1 MPSTFGAVHLAHDC
15 IKRFVRPG
23 DVCIDATAGRGRDTL
38 FLCQLVGETGTV
50 YAFDIQADAIAST
63 RELLEQHGCNAQA
76 HLFQTSHANMK
87 QLVSGPVRCV
97 VFNFGWLPGG
107 DKHVPT
113 HWETTRTAILAA
125 LNLLCEGGACMI
137 CAFPFITAKTMAL
150 KNEMLFWNT

>member
-76 HLFQTSHANMK
+76 HLFQTSHANI
-87 QLVSGPVRCV
+87 QGRFVALSS
-97 VFNFGWLPGG
+97 
-107 DKHVPT
+107 
-113 HWETTRTAILAA
+113 ILAGCRA
-125 LNLLCEGGACMI
+125 AITIFVPARNQVYLPLNKG
-137 CAFPFITAKTMAL
+137 
-150 KNEMLFWNT
+150 WNCWKKAAS